1 MKNLILSLIAGLAA
15 LGASATVMASND
27 TTSQPTK
34 LRPYELVNAHPAG
47 NVMNATD
54 SWPEDSW
61 PVADNDSWPEDK
73 WPVADND
80 CRPEDKWP
88 VADNDC
94 RPDDKWPV
102 ADNDSWPEDKWPV
115 ADNDSWPENR
125 WPGAEPE
132 TEKWP

>member
-54 SWPEDSW
+54 SWPED
-61 PVADNDSWPEDK
+61 K
-73 WPVADND
+73 WPVADN
-80 CRPEDKWP
+80 E
-88 VADNDC
+88 
-94 RPDDKWPV
+94 
-102 ADNDSWPEDKWPV
+102 
-115 ADNDSWPENR
+115 SWPENR